1 MLLII
6 EIIIF
11 TYLAGCVFFNF
22 FFSVAGKLA
31 RRKKNIVQPPPSY
44 QRIAILVPA
53 YKEDEVILSAAESY
67 SHLNYPKAYYD
78 TVVIADSLRP
88 ETLEALRGP
97 GVRVIPV
104 SFDVSTKAK
113 SLNTAFEQLE
123 DRYDLALICDADNVL
138 EKDFLLKVNQAW
150 LEGKEVLQAQRVAK
164 NMDTPFAILDAAN
177 EIVANHI
184 HRKGANAVGL
194 SAPVIGSGMVFP
206 FAFVKSVLKDI
217 QAIGGFDKV
226 LQLLVV
232 AHGKKIHYLENALV
246 FDEKVENPNAFR
258 NQRRRW
264 ISAQIVYLRKFF
276 APGMKA
282 LFRGQIDYFNLA
294 VIQNMLMPRM
304 LLLVAVGFFTLVYL
318 LFSPYLGIPAAAWLI
333 IMAMF
338 IISLLLPLPKK
349 FYTTYF
355 FTAMMA
361 LPRVLGIMVA
371 LMFRLKGANKTFIHT
386 KHTKTGID
394 NPLLDGNAN

>member
-1 MLLII
+1 MILLI

-22 FFSVAGKLA
+22 FFSLAGRLV
-31 RRKKNIVQPPPSY
+31 RRKKSSIETPSSY
-44 QRIAILVPA
+44 QRIVILIPA

-67 SHLNYPKAYYD
+67 SRLNYPKSYYD

-88 ETLEALRGP
+88 ETLTALGDA

-104 SFDVSTKAK
+104 SFEVSTKAK
-113 SLNTAFEQLE
+113 SLNVAFGQLE
-123 DRYDLALICDADNVL
+123 GYDLALICDADNVL
-138 EKDFLLKVNQAW
+138 EKDFLLKVNQAR
-150 LEGKEVLQAQRVAK
+150 LEGHEVIQARRVAK

-177 EIVANHI
+177 EIIANHI

-206 FAFVKSVLKDI
+206 FSFVKSVLLEI

-232 AHGKKIHYLENALV
+232 EHGKKIHYLESALV
-246 FDEKVENPNAFR
+246 FDEKVENPNAFS

-264 ISAQIVYLRKFF
+264 ISAQIVYLKKFF
-276 APGMKA
+276 VPGIKA
-282 LFRGQIDYFNLA
+282 LLRGKIDYFNFA
-294 VIQNMLMPRM
+294 VVQNMLMPRM
-304 LLLVAVGFFTLVYL
+304 LLLVAVGFFTLLYMIFHSWL
-318 LFSPYLGIPAAAWLI
+318 NIPAAAWLI
-333 IMAMF
+333 TMALL
-338 IISLLLPLPKK
+338 ITSLLLPLPKK

-355 FTAMMA
+355 FTAVKA
-361 LPRVLGIMVA
+361 LPQVLGIMVA
-371 LMFRLKGANKTFIHT
+371 LVFKLKGANKTFIHT
-386 KHTKTGID
+386 RHIKTEID